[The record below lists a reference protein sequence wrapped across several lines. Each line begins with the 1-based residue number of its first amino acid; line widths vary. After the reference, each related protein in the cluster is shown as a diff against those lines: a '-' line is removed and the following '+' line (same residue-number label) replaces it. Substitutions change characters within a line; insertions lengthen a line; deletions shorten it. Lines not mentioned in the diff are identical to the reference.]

1 MRIGE
6 SDRCLPYTSTGMP
19 ECEIVRCDTGP
30 RHASKAAGYPRI
42 FNARKTT
49 SKPRRRTTAIA
60 KSNRPGSSL
69 RSVIRIDA
77 YVAFREI
84 AGPNASRSGT
94 RVEHHANLNFLLRQF
109 LTRLLARC
117 IRYRHAT
124 DIDADVVRIPDA
136 PLASTTTMSL
146 VDVSPSTEIELK
158 DCSTAYSSASCNSRC
173 DISASVMM
181 NDSMVAMSG

>member
-84 AGPNASRSGT
+84 AGPNASRRGT
-94 RVEHHANLNFLLRQF
+94 RVEHDANLNFLLRQF

-124 DIDADVVRIPDA
+124 DIDVDVVRLQRDA
-136 PLASTTTMSL
+136 GVADRPYDASPIRIGSIDCCLNQRLAR
-146 VDVSPSTEIELK
+146 DR
-158 DCSTAYSSASCNSRC
+158 AANR
-173 DISASVMM
+173 
-181 NDSMVAMSG
+181 